1 MPFNALHAVG
11 ILIHAEGSATSFLGT
26 CFAFR
31 RSTTFLTAAHCLGTL
46 SSQNVLIGLPFIS
59 LGTVL
64 PVSGITRHHT
74 ADIAILHLP
83 ADTEPKVEPFWDFV
97 SNFGWAEEFLAFGY
111 PEDVFGTTTRQPT
124 PRAFTGNYQRYMTFK
139 SHMGY
144 QYNAGEMSIPAPA
157 GLSGGPVFRPG
168 AHVMVTGMVTENLES
183 TTTLDAVEEVQRDG
197 MLQRTTHRKIITY
210 AVALLLDSHGEW
222 LNDHGVRRES
232 SRGA

>member
-124 PRAFTGNYQRYMTFK
+124 PR
-139 SHMGY
+139 
-144 QYNAGEMSIPAPA
+144 
-157 GLSGGPVFRPG
+157 
-168 AHVMVTGMVTENLES
+168 HVMVTGMVTENLES